1 MSAPEQFLKR
11 INKIPR
17 GRFFASNNVV
27 KHIIFAA
34 IDSMPYNDCAVL
46 LQRHWRRA
54 TGLNGFHIAHI
65 RRQRV
70 STGCKS
76 IYITILTQAKNKF
89 AITGIT
95 FQPNIFIGHCKKFAG
110 TGLLVC
116 PKVPSCVKYATL
128 PEVPA
133 ACCTP
138 VTITLSF
145 TSIISSFNVHLVR
158 PKPGRICLIF

>member
-1 MSAPEQFLKR
+1 MSAPEQSLKR

-95 FQPNIFIGHCKKFAG
+95 FQPNIFIGHCKKFLGHRSFGMAED
-110 TGLLVC
+110 TVSRQIC
-116 PKVPSCVKYATL
+116 NAVRH
-128 PEVPA
+128 
-133 ACCTP
+133 ACGALHTCNDYI
-138 VTITLSF
+138 VIYINYF
-145 TSIISSFNVHLVR
+145 VV
-158 PKPGRICLIF
+158 